1 VRIAL
6 ATVGTAGD
14 VRPFA
19 ALASGLVAR
28 GHDVL
33 VVSWELHRAAF
44 AGSGAAFAAAGPV
57 TSQADIADTAARAA
71 AARSPTAQ
79 VAVLRDFHLR
89 EAVAHYRQLREL
101 LAGHD
106 LVVVHGIHSLA
117 QAAAADA
124 GVRWATAV
132 FDPVLLPT
140 RTAPPSGMPNLGP
153 MNPLAWRFLD
163 RVLRPLDAPLHAA
176 LSEAGSRARP
186 SLFRGRSPLLHLVAC
201 SPSIIR
207 VPSDLPATTRV
218 TGWWQPGVTEALPAE
233 LDAFLADGPPPV
245 IVTLGSMAGPA
256 GKASTAEIVAGARQL
271 DLRVVVQD
279 AASGVEFASADG
291 VIGHAGPVEHRLLFP
306 RSAIAVHH
314 GGAGTT
320 HAAVAAGIPSVVI
333 PHIGD
338 QRYWAARLRALGVAP
353 TPVALEQVT
362 AAALAD
368 RLHTA
373 LTPQMHE
380 VAAALGAN
388 VRRETGVENAVRLI
402 ERAAAH
408 R

>member
-1 VRIAL
+1 MRIAL
-6 ATVGTAGD
+6 ATVGTTGD

-19 ALASGLVAR
+19 ALASALVAR
-28 GHDVL
+28 GHDVS
-33 VVSWELHRAAF
+33 VISWELHRAAF

-57 TSQADIADTAARAA
+57 TSPADIAETAARAA
-71 AARSPTAQ
+71 AARSPAAQ

-124 GVRWATAV
+124 GVPWATAV

-176 LSEAGSRARP
+176 LAEAGSAARP
-186 SLFRGRSPLLHLVAC
+186 QLFRGRSPLLHLVAC

-207 VPSDLPATTRV
+207 VPSDLPATTHV
-218 TGWWQPGVTEALPAE
+218 TGWWPPRRTPDPLPTALETFLAEGPAPVVVTFGSMSASHTGRVTAAI
-233 LDAFLADGPPPV
+233 LDASG
-245 IVTLGSMAGPA
+245 G
-256 GKASTAEIVAGARQL
+256 L

-279 AASGVEFASADG
+279 RYVIDG
-291 VIGHAGPVEHRLLFP
+291 FEHQDGRVAHVGHVEHRLLFS
-306 RSAIAVHH
+306 RAAAVVHH

-320 HAAVAAGIPSVVI
+320 HATVAAGIPSVVV
-333 PHIGD
+333 PHVGD
-338 QRYWAARLRALGVAP
+338 QRYWAQRLRALGVAP
-353 TPVALEQVT
+353 ASVPLDRPST
-362 AAALAD
+362 AAFVDRLLAAGSATMRDEASALA
-368 RLHTA
+368 RR
-373 LTPQMHE
+373 
-380 VAAALGAN
+380 
-388 VRRETGVENAVRLI
+388 VRAETGLEAAIGLI
-402 ERAAAH
+402 ERAAAG
-408 R
+408 